1 MITGSTFK
9 CAETKNF
16 TYCFFL
22 PFSNER
28 FLVEGTLM
36 QISSAMGRGGYL
48 GRAKYGTLFGSI
60 TLKLVNTFP
69 GIIPFHDST

>member
-1 MITGSTFK
+1 
-9 CAETKNF
+9 
-16 TYCFFL
+16 
-22 PFSNER
+22 
-28 FLVEGTLM
+28 M